1 MDQIGNSN
9 LRYFKAREE
18 DKVGNFM
25 IGTIMNNEII
35 KIGTDQ
41 IVVTGEISIDKIE
54 VNQGMNKITGEEILV
69 VM

>member
-18 DKVGNFM
+18 VKIENFM
-25 IGTIMNNEII
+25 IDATMINEII

-41 IVVTGEISIDKIE
+41 VVVTGEISIGKIE
-54 VNQGMNKITGEEILV
+54 VDQGMKKNL
-69 VM
+69 